1 MKYILIFPFLFMFSI
16 LTYSQIEITSDQSNL
31 VCPGE
36 ALNYFTFA
44 ASNEGSPCNSTYRWT
59 VTNGVFS
66 NGQTTIQGS
75 YALVS
80 NVSVIWDNLLFQGG
94 STIPKGFLKV
104 QISDC
109 AYPTNEPINFDYE
122 VIIKTLNG
130 VTPGNIS
137 GNPSI
142 PIGNTSNRTFSIPR
156 IQFPGTGQ
164 NGGSI
169 TVAYADS
176 YQWLIPAGW
185 KIGTLISDE
194 V

>member
-1 MKYILIFPFLFMFSI
+1 MKNYLISSLFILLC
-16 LTYSQIEITSDQSNL
+16 LNVNAQIDIDGPTDL
-31 VCPGE
+31 ICPGE
-36 ALNYFTFA
+36 PVVYSVQP
-44 ASNEGSPCNSTYRWT
+44 ASVDGCTYQWDI
-59 VTNGVFS
+59 TNGIFS
-66 NGQTTIQGS
+66 NGQTSIQGTW
-75 YALVS
+75 LDVI
-80 NVSVIWDNLLFQGG
+80 NVTVIWDNVFFQGG
-94 STIPKGFLKV
+94 QSIPEGIISV
-104 QISDC
+104 QVFGC
-109 AYPTNEPINFDYE
+109 PLPTGERTYTAED
-122 VIIKTLNG
+122 VVIKTLNG